1 MLLMLETLKYVK
13 RKGRDDS
20 SYLEAAMS
28 SKFVRNKGFQ
38 SRREDNDTNSDD
50 KLDYSSDRVWFCS
63 DYNRNK
69 CKHKSNHLKVL
80 KDKNR
85 LLMHICATCWQTDKK
100 KLDHPECASACPHQS
115 A

>member
-1 MLLMLETLKYVK
+1 M
-13 RKGRDDS
+13 
-20 SYLEAAMS
+20 
-28 SKFVRNKGFQ
+28 RNKGFQ
-38 SRREDNDTNSDD
+38 SQREGRGTKNDD
-50 KLDYSSDRVWFCS
+50 KSDGIYDRVWFCS

-80 KDKNR
+80 KGRKR

-100 KLDHPECASACPHQS
+100 KLDHPECSSACPHQS